1 MALSD
6 AARQRLALALLVL
19 LPIVA
24 HAPAWWDGRLVGPG
38 DAGAMHYPLRRW
50 VWEAWRNGELPSW
63 NPQAFSGTPLLAA
76 YRGGA
81 LYPPMVALAWLPPF
95 LAFQI
100 LVLSALSLAG
110 VLTFLY
116 LRRLHVST
124 SGAYVAGLS
133 FALGPYLVGHLD
145 DTATL
150 VAAPLLPLVLLAA
163 ESHMNRATPG
173 RVAGLA
179 GAVALLLASGSPHA
193 ARAGAALVAGRLLL
207 GHLLPDRRGGPR
219 LGTTLLGIAAGLLLA
234 APQVLPTL
242 LLAREAGRQATGFA
256 TQGEPLPGLTG
267 VVLRYVSHTPAAALA
282 VAALPL
288 LLNEPAVRVLVV
300 ALLLA
305 LGLQWGRGPQAAPGA
320 LALLFDF
327 ALAALAGLSLS
338 AQWRAR
344 HTLDGRRLR
353 IYFLLAALASAAA
366 LSVAAATLGPLPQ
379 TLAGAVG
386 ILAMALILYFALA
399 DARDP
404 VIAGVWLLPLTVSFL
419 LQPHGR
425 AAWHGAPTHAE
436 CEQGTPTSR
445 AIDEAM
451 GLRRGERSLTLV
463 RSWPFEEEADLAY
476 ANRGAPFGR
485 SSANGYDPLTPLR
498 NRGALDGMSAAGLL
512 PGRFFRSD
520 PLRLHLLSVRW
531 VQVPA
536 SALVERGGASGLGE
550 TLDIALEPGRPRFF
564 AAPLSMIG
572 EVRLASLLA
581 DAVEI
586 PDGTPVARIGVR
598 LGTGRELPLVL
609 RAGRETAEWAYDRPD
624 VRARVAHARAP
635 VFDSFP
641 TGVPGFEGHRYLGVL
656 PLPGRYWVDGI
667 RIERL
672 PGPGRLQIA
681 RLGLADP
688 SSGRTL
694 PLSVISGYL
703 SDTSR
708 FREAAVTPAVR
719 LFELPGTLPRARVV
733 ERLRTLAD
741 GDAVRAAL
749 GNLGRLGI
757 DPQREALAVATDVAG
772 VELPAGATASRAE
785 VVRASPGHIDVRA
798 LGPGLLVIAEGWD
811 RGWTATRDGEAAR
824 LLRVN
829 HVQIGLVLPPG
840 SHRVTLAHAP
850 RGFTLG
856 LALALAGLLM
866 LLGASILLRR
876 SARNLASSAGS
887 I

>member
-6 AARQRLALALLVL
+6 AARQRLALLLLVL

-24 HAPAWWDGRLVGPG
+24 HAPAWWDGRLIGPG
-38 DAGAMHYPLRRW
+38 DGAALHYPLRRW
-50 VWEAWRNGELPSW
+50 VWEAWRDGELPSW
-63 NPQAFSGTPLLAA
+63 NSQAFSGTPVLAA

-81 LYPPMVALAWLPPF
+81 LYPPMVALSWLPPF
-95 LAFQI
+95 LAFQV
-100 LVLSALSLAG
+100 LVLSALSAAG

-116 LRRLHVST
+116 LRRFHVST
-124 SGAYVAGLS
+124 SGSYVAGLS

-163 ESHMNRATPG
+163 ESHMNRVTPG

-179 GAVALLLASGSPHA
+179 GAVALLLLSGSPHA

-219 LGTTLLGIAAGLLLA
+219 LGTTLLAVGIGVLLA
-234 APQVLPTL
+234 APQVVPTL
-242 LLAREAGRQATGFA
+242 LLAREAGRQTAGFA

-288 LLNEPAVRVLVV
+288 LASEAPVRVLVV

-320 LALLFDF
+320 LALVFDF

-344 HTLDGRRLR
+344 NLPAGRRLR

-399 DARDP
+399 NARDP

-419 LQPHGR
+419 MQPHGR
-425 AAWHGAPTHAE
+425 DAWRGAPTRAE
-436 CEQGTPTSR
+436 CERGTPTSR

-463 RSWPFEEEADLAY
+463 RTWPFEEEADLAY
-476 ANRGAPFGR
+476 ANRGAAFGR
-485 SSANGYDPLTPLR
+485 SSANGYDPLSPLR
-498 NRGALDGMSAAGLL
+498 NRGAFDGMSAAGLL
-512 PGRFFRSD
+512 SGRFFRSD
-520 PLRLHLLSVRW
+520 SLRLQLLGVRW

-550 TLDIALEPGRPRFF
+550 TLDVTLEPGRPRFF
-564 AAPLSMIG
+564 PAPLSIVG
-572 EVRLASLLA
+572 EVRLVSLLS
-581 DAVEI
+581 DAVSV
-586 PDGTPVARIGVR
+586 PDGTPVASVSVR

-641 TGVPGFEGHRYLGVL
+641 AGTAGFEGHRYLGVL
-656 PLPGRYWVDGI
+656 PLPGRYWADGI
-667 RIERL
+667 RVERL
-672 PGPGRLQIA
+672 AGPGRLLIA

-694 PLSVISGYL
+694 PLSAVSGYL
-703 SDTSR
+703 SDVGR

-733 ERLRTLAD
+733 ERLRPLAD

-749 GNLGRLGI
+749 GDLGRLGI
-757 DPQREALAVATDVAG
+757 DPQREALAVAADVAG
-772 VELPAGATASRAE
+772 VQLPAGARASRAE
-785 VVRASPGHIDVRA
+785 IVRASPGHLDVRA
-798 LGPGLLVIAEGWD
+798 LGPGLLVVAEGWD
-811 RGWTATRDGEAAR
+811 RGWSATLEGRPVA

-829 HVQIGLVLPPG
+829 HVQMGVVLPTG
-840 SHRVTLAHAP
+840 SHRVRLAHRP
-850 RGFTLG
+850 RGFTFG
-856 LALALAGLLM
+856 LVLAGLGFVALVG
-866 LLGASILLRR
+866 LSLTLHRAP
-876 SARNLASSAGS
+876 
-887 I
+887 